1 MSRLTLPDVDAPSVS
16 ILMVTY
22 GNWDLTWRALHELV
36 ENTEPCFETV
46 VVDNASPDDT
56 AARLREETKGARLVF
71 NDVNRGF
78 GPASNQAAALAK
90 APDLLFLNTD
100 AFVHEGWLPP
110 LLHCL
115 RDESV
120 GAAGPMFLHPN
131 GRLQEAGSVLFREG
145 LTHAVGD
152 GQDWKDDE
160 YRFPRFTDYVSGACL
175 LVRRQAFEQVGGFAP
190 LFQPAYFEDADL
202 CLRLWRAGWKV
213 RYEPR
218 SVVTH
223 VRGGSSPT
231 AEAKALYA
239 KNSVLF
245 AERWKDLLSHRPPF
259 TLPDRGRR
267 RRHFTRDV
275 LASSRIL
282 VISEL
287 PPGPNPESE
296 DATAFRLLNELAA
309 GWPDCRISAL
319 SPGAPRDRAA
329 VERLLASGV
338 EVAVGVESPGWWL
351 NERRFHYDV
360 VIYGGGKSARL
371 HDPAVRAWQPQAE
384 KIENA
389 HRLSGK
395 RLVEALADAGVAPP
409 ALAPL
414 HVAPRSTFAVSS
426 ANDVAPRRK
435 DAPMAR

>member
-1 MSRLTLPDVDAPSVS
+1 MGRLTLPKVDSPSVS
-16 ILMVTY
+16 VLMVTY
-22 GNWDLTWRALHELV
+22 GNWDLTWRALHELI
-36 ENTEPCFETV
+36 ENTEPCYEV
-46 VVDNASPDDT
+46 IVVDNASPDDT
-56 AARLREETKGARLVF
+56 AAHLRERIEGARLVF
-71 NDVNRGF
+71 NEANRGF
-78 GPASNQAAALAK
+78 GPASNQAAALAR
-90 APDLLFLNTD
+90 APNLLFLNTD
-100 AFVHEGWLPP
+100 AFVHRGWLPP
-110 LLHCL
+110 LLRCMA
-115 RDESV
+115 DESV

-152 GQDWKDDE
+152 GQDAREDE
-160 YRFPRFTDYVSGACL
+160 YRFPRFTDYVSAASL
-175 LVRRQAFEQVGGFAP
+175 LVRRQAFEEVGGFDP
-190 LFQPAYFEDADL
+190 LFHLAYFEDTDL
-202 CLRLWRAGWKV
+202 CLRLWKAGWKV

-223 VRGGSSPT
+223 VRGGSSPS
-231 AEAKALYA
+231 AEAKVLYA
-239 KNSVLF
+239 RNSAVF

-282 VISEL
+282 VISAS
-287 PPGPNPESE
+287 PPGPDQKTE

-319 SPGAPRDRAA
+319 SPGAPRDRKA
-329 VERLLASGV
+329 VEQLLASGV
-338 EVAVGVESPGWWL
+338 EVAVGVESPAWWL

-360 VIYGGGKSARL
+360 VIYGGGKNARL
-371 HDPAVRAWQPQAE
+371 YDPAVRAWQPQAE

-409 ALAPL
+409 VLSGRVP
-414 HVAPRSTFAVSS
+414 
-426 ANDVAPRRK
+426 
-435 DAPMAR
+435 